1 MKEFFPDHAFET
13 SKQLVKNWK
22 QKGGGRGGGFE
33 YWSRFTQEFGEVRAS
48 RIKKGKLLKNR
59 SLGFAREILFSF
71 TFKKKKK
78 KAKSALVLDF

>member
-1 MKEFFPDHAFET
+1 MRSKIKSSLLKIESKKEE
-13 SKQLVKNWK
+13 
-22 QKGGGRGGGFE
+22 GGGGFE
-33 YWSRFTQEFGEVRAS
+33 SWSRFTQEFGEVRAS

-71 TFKKKKK
+71 TFKKEK

>member
-1 MKEFFPDHAFET
+1 MRSKLQSSLLKIESKKEE
-13 SKQLVKNWK
+13 
-22 QKGGGRGGGFE
+22 GGGGGFE
-33 YWSRFTQEFGEVRAS
+33 SWSRFTQEFGEVRAS

>member
-1 MKEFFPDHAFET
+1 MRSKIKSSLLKIESKKEE
-13 SKQLVKNWK
+13 
-22 QKGGGRGGGFE
+22 GGGGEGFE
-33 YWSRFTQEFGEVRAS
+33 SWSRFTQEFGEVRAS

-78 KAKSALVLDF
+78 KAKSALVLDFWI